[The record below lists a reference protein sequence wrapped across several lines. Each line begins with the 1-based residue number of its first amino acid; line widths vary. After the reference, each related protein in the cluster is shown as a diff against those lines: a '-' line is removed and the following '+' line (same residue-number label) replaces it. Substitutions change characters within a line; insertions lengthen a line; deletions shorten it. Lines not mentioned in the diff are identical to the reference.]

1 MLKDILDAALLS
13 SDYCAD
19 LLSVPRERFAE
30 WAEGRPI
37 PKFIL
42 PEILSILGISE
53 KDLTSKPRSGY
64 AAEGVLAPAVWYKLR
79 DTKLNRSDREMVGVI
94 RKLGFYMG
102 QLDKVRGTGLPQ
114 YPTLFAEI
122 RKRGDAAA
130 SPAVQG
136 QLAAEA
142 FRAMSGL
149 SKGQRGIGEVIRTY
163 LRASGLL
170 LVESPLPESTIEGCC
185 FKVDVRGDT
194 RACLFANS
202 YKSTWFRRN
211 AVLAHELSHAI
222 FDVETEQV
230 SIDYLEE
237 ESNALNEQR
246 AQAFAQ
252 DFLVPRSVLSHYTS
266 QMGIDWSSLSTA
278 ELAALIA
285 GIHVEQNM
293 LLNAAVGTGLITAD
307 QAEYYKSIDCS
318 DALREASSHA
328 LSTPEFLSQ
337 TGNESANWVA
347 DKRWAKIG
355 AHRLLLPVGYVDRVL
370 EAVRNEEISIGKAAE
385 MLMTDEETFIDRFGD
400 LVPLAA

>member
-30 WAEGRPI
+30 WVEGKTI

-42 PEILSILGISE
+42 PEITSILGISE
-53 KDLTSKPRSGY
+53 RDLSSKPRSGY
-64 AAEGVLAPAVWYKLR
+64 VAEGVLAPAVWYKLR
-79 DTKLNRSDREMVGVI
+79 DTKLSRTDREMVGLI

-122 RKRGDAAA
+122 RKRGDTAA

-142 FRAMSGL
+142 FRAISGL
-149 SKGQRGIGEVIRTY
+149 SKGQRGIGEVIRSY
-163 LRASGLL
+163 LRVSGLL
-170 LVESPLPESTIEGCC
+170 LVESPLPESTIEGCT

-202 YKSTWFRRN
+202 YTSTWFRRN
-211 AVLAHELSHAI
+211 AVLAHELCHAI

-230 SIDYLEE
+230 SIDYLDEE
-237 ESNALNEQR
+237 NNALNEQR

-252 DFLVPRSVLSHYTS
+252 DFLVPRSVLAHYTS
-266 QMGIDWSSLSTA
+266 QMGIDWSSLSATT
-278 ELAALIA
+278 LAKLIA
-285 GIHVEQNM
+285 EIHVEQRM
-293 LLNAAVGTGLITAD
+293 LLNAAFGAGLITAD
-307 QAEYYKSIDCS
+307 QVEAYRALDCS
-318 DALREASSHA
+318 DALRSVSEHA
-328 LSTPEFLSQ
+328 LSTPEYLSQ
-337 TGNESANWVA
+337 PGNESAKWIAEN
-347 DKRWAKIG
+347 RTAKVG
-355 AHRLLLPVGYVDRVL
+355 ARRLLLPVGYVKQVL
-370 EAVRNEEISIGKAAE
+370 EAVTCEEISIGKAAE
-385 MLMTDEETFIDRFGD
+385 MLMTDEQTFLQRFGD
-400 LVPLAA
+400 LVPQAA